1 MSNQL
6 YANGRIAVL
15 STKLLG
21 VDKFNRLA
29 ECASLAEAMRVLSE
43 CGYGTANAAGGNYE
57 GVLNA
62 ETDANLALLAELCF
76 DKNALS
82 YFLCKY
88 DYHNAKVLMKRKYA
102 RLEGTDGCFLNAS
115 QDVEKM
121 REAVVNDDY
130 SGFSRIMAE
139 ACDAVDTKF
148 AEGNRSPQTVD
159 RILDVA
165 MFAEMHERAKK
176 CSSTMVKELC
186 KWEADTANVSLV
198 YRLKKAAR
206 PLKSLD
212 DWFVVGG
219 TVGKKQLEKFWQ
231 TGECD
236 GNVSDNVKKFCRLC
250 TSENA
255 NLSAAEAEKTVVRN
269 KIVADCADSLS
280 IQPVISYFLRKSDEI
295 DKVRFV
301 LVSVKNGVGSES
313 IKSALK

>member
-6 YANGRIAVL
+6 YANGRIAVM
-15 STKLLG
+15 TAKLLG
-21 VDKFNRLA
+21 ADKFNRLA
-29 ECASLAEAMRVLSE
+29 ECINILEAMKVLSE
-43 CGYGTANAAGGNYE
+43 CGYATTNAAGNDYE
-57 GVLNA
+57 HVLNS

-82 YFLCKY
+82 YFLCRY

-102 RLEGTDGCFLNAS
+102 RREGIDGCFLNAS
-115 QDVEKM
+115 QDIPAM
-121 REAVVNDDY
+121 QEAIVNDDY

-176 CSSTMVKELC
+176 CSASVVKKLC
-186 KWEADTANVSLV
+186 KWEADTANIALV
-198 YRLKKAAR
+198 YRLKKASYSVQA
-206 PLKSLD
+206 LN
-212 DWFVVGG
+212 DWFVCGG
-219 TVGKKQLEKFWQ
+219 TISKNQLEKFWK

-236 GNVSDNVKKFCRLC
+236 GPLSEDVKKFCSLC
-250 TSENA
+250 TVDNA
-255 NLSAAEAEKTVVRN
+255 NLSAAEAIKTEIRN

-280 IQPVISYFLRKSDEI
+280 IQPVVSYFLRKSDEI

-301 LVSVKNGVGSES
+301 LVSIKNGVGSEV
-313 IKSALK
+313 IKNALK